1 MFKFLSKR
9 NRFFEKTVL
18 ILGEKMMEFERIEF
32 KSRN

>member
-18 ILGEKMMEFERIEF
+18 ILGEKMI
-32 KSRN
+32 